1 MQSDLDSIS
10 QWSSDTELFFN
21 ESKFAHICSW
31 SKPSFIDLPEYNI
44 NSKTISKVVKI
55 KDLGI
60 ILSSNLNWD
69 YHYKKITGR
78 AYKFLGLLHRTF
90 TTDSI
95 LAKKRLYI
103 SIVRSQLLYC
113 SQVWR
118 PYYIK
123 DILLFERIQRRATKY
138 ILNDYNSSYKSRLLH
153 LNLLPLMYIFELN
166 DLNFFIKSYKSAS
179 SHFNINDYINF

>member
-21 ESKFAHICSW
+21 KSKFAHICFW

-69 YHYKKITGR
+69 YHYKNITGR
-78 AYKFLGLLHRTF
+78 AYKFLGLLRRTF

-103 SIVRSQLLYC
+103 YIHCKITTFILFTSVASLLY
-113 SQVWR
+113 
-118 PYYIK
+118 
-123 DILLFERIQRRATKY
+123 QRYFVIRKNTK
-138 ILNDYNSSYKSRLLH
+138 
-153 LNLLPLMYIFELN
+153 
-166 DLNFFIKSYKSAS
+166 KSY
-179 SHFNINDYINF
+179 